1 MLWSNKFA
9 EDRLKVM
16 SLKSTV
22 PHMVG
27 TDLSVYNIIIK
38 IVPIF
43 VYCLLAEAIRNE
55 FEM

>member
-1 MLWSNKFA
+1 
-9 EDRLKVM
+9 M

-27 TDLSVYNIIIK
+27 TDLSMYNIIIK
-38 IVPIF
+38 IIPMF